1 MSITGLLL
9 AGGKSSRFGTPK
21 ALATYEHKQLYE
33 YSFEALKV
41 VTNQIVT
48 ISVPYL
54 QKTFQKQG
62 GLVVEDRNEVKG
74 KGPLAGIYTGMCT
87 VKADWYVVLP
97 CDMPLID
104 GKIVRKIADARME
117 KHDAIIPKVFGKV
130 QPLVG
135 VYHSRTAPIIHSFL
149 QKDKLKVMELLNELH
164 VKYLDEQ
171 DLQLSENIFQNINYQ
186 EDLKRL
192 GKS

>member
-21 ALATYEHKQLYE
+21 ALASYKNKLLYQ
-33 YSFEALKV
+33 YSFEALQV

-48 ISVPYL
+48 ISVPHL

-62 GLVVEDRNEVKG
+62 RLVVVDRNEVKG
-74 KGPLAGIYTGMCT
+74 KGPLAGIYTGMNT
-87 VKADWYVVLP
+87 IKSDWYVVIP

-104 GKIVRKIADARME
+104 GKVLNKIVDARME
-117 KHDAIIPKVFGKV
+117 KYDAIIPKVFGKV

-135 VYHSRTAPIIHSFL
+135 VYHCRTAPIIQSFL
-149 QKDKLKVMELLNELH
+149 QKDNLKVMALVNELY
-164 VKYLDEQ
+164 VKYLDEH

-186 EDLKRL
+186 EDLKRI